1 MNARAHAIT
10 EPFGGGM
17 LDVGEG
23 HSIHWQTSGNPEGKP
38 AVLLHGGPGSGSS
51 RNMRQ
56 LFDPARYLIVQFDQ
70 RNCGE
75 STPSA
80 SLPAVDLSTNTTP
93 ALIADTER
101 LRAHLGISRWLVWGG
116 SWGTTLGLAYAEA
129 HPEAVT
135 ELVLAS
141 VVTTSAAEV
150 EWTTRTMGR
159 VFPER
164 WQAFLAAL
172 PPESRDGNL
181 ALAYNRR
188 LMDPDPAV
196 HEPAAIA
203 WCEWED
209 THVSIAEGFQ
219 PNPRYDDPAFRLTFS
234 RLVTHYWAHAGFLE
248 EGQLLRDS
256 ERLVGVPVFMVH
268 GRRDIS
274 APADIPLA
282 LARAIPGAEL
292 LIAES
297 AGHDGAEM
305 MAWLVSTLDVL
316 GSPEA
321 SSAP

>member
-1 MNARAHAIT
+1 
-10 EPFGGGM
+10 M

-23 HSIHWQTSGNPEGKP
+23 HSIHWQTSGNPAGKP

-51 RNMRQ
+51 PNMRQ
-56 LFDPARYLIVQFDQ
+56 LFDPDRYLIVQFDQ
-70 RNCGE
+70 RSCGE

-80 SLPAVDLSTNTTP
+80 SLPDVDLSTNNTQ
-93 ALIADTER
+93 ALVADIER

-164 WQAFLAAL
+164 WQAFLEGL

-196 HEPAAIA
+196 HEPAA
-203 WCEWED
+203 
-209 THVSIAEGFQ
+209 
-219 PNPRYDDPAFRLTFS
+219 FS
-234 RLVTHYWAHAGFLE
+234 AIVDQAKA
-248 EGQLLRDS
+248 
-256 ERLVGVPVFMVH
+256 
-268 GRRDIS
+268 
-274 APADIPLA
+274 A
-282 LARAIPGAEL
+282 LA
-292 LIAES
+292 
-297 AGHDGAEM
+297 
-305 MAWLVSTLDVL
+305 
-316 GSPEA
+316 
-321 SSAP
+321 